1 MNIGKPYE
9 GKLHVRFDEGELKN
23 KTPRINARC
32 LKSIFYSIL
41 CKVYENRECAL
52 LKFTKYGMI
61 TT

>member
-32 LKSIFYSIL
+32 LKSIFYSIM
-41 CKVYENRECAL
+41 
-52 LKFTKYGMI
+52 LKYIKMEDKIYAKYTRI
-61 TT
+61 IRT